1 MNAGRCQNDI
11 VSGAE
16 KLSWILFNVM
26 SVSIQCSFENFVF
39 LSLTLIVAFCRRQKP
54 LLRLPFSASTRNT
67 AITEISEETGL
78 PKKNLHILKKLVPT
92 HYHKNINGKTVVKK
106 TIWYAVEFRGDFS
119 TPLIPDTN
127 ENITECKW
135 FQLDEL
141 VLVLEES
148 HERIRYLIEFFL
160 NMPFYKKYKKKI

>member
-1 MNAGRCQNDI
+1 MSNKLVTAGGI
-11 VSGAE
+11 VIH
-16 KLSWILFNVM
+16 KNHILFINK
-26 SVSIQCSFENFVF
+26 NN
-39 LSLTLIVAFCRRQKP
+39 RWD
-54 LLRLPFSASTRNT
+54 LPKGKIEGSASTRNT
-67 AITEISEETGL
+67 TKTEISEETGL

-119 TPLIPDTN
+119 TPLIPDKN

-148 HERIRYLIEFFL
+148 HERIRYLIDFFL
-160 NMPFYKKYKKKI
+160 NTPFYKKYKKKKT